1 MYQNLGN
8 RIDYRWTANH
18 GAQTFTDDN
27 NLDMRILLIHNFYQ
41 HRGGEDTVVQQE
53 ADQLSKSYQVKV
65 ITTKNSTGLK
75 GLCQF
80 LFYPFNIWKAKKMMK
95 DVLTFEPD
103 IVHIHN
109 IHYALGPW
117 IIRTLKKK
125 GIPVVMTLHNFRLIC
140 PSATLFFKDQLF
152 TDSLKE
158 DFPWTAV
165 RRKVLDNSFIKTF
178 ITAFVY
184 WWHKKIGTWAQL
196 DQFLVLSDFSKNIFV
211 QSKLGLTE
219 NHFTVKPNFASVS
232 YINEKK
238 SENFFLYI
246 GRLSPE
252 KGILQLLDAITTT
265 DHHLKIFGTG
275 PLEKEVI
282 QIVQKHPN
290 IEFLGFQSPDILR
303 QNIKKASALV
313 VPSVCYEGMPMTIL
327 EAYGLGTPVLSSN
340 IGILQEMVVPLQTGL
355 HFDPYSSEGIREALA
370 QWIALSTQD
379 KATMSK
385 NCITIY
391 TEKYTA
397 IKNMDLLLEIY
408 QTAIDHN
415 ANKQ

>member
-1 MYQNLGN
+1 
-8 RIDYRWTANH
+8 
-18 GAQTFTDDN
+18 
-27 NLDMRILLIHNFYQ
+27 MRILLIHNFYQ

-53 ADQLSKSYQVKV
+53 AEQLSKGNLIKT

-80 LFYPFNIWKAKKMMK
+80 LLYPFNIWKAKQIMK
-95 DVLTFEPD
+95 DVLAFKPD

-109 IHYALGPW
+109 VHYALGPW
-117 IIRTLKKK
+117 IIHTLKKK

-140 PSATLFFKDQLF
+140 PSATLFFKDRLF
-152 TDSLKE
+152 TNSLNE

-165 RRKVLDNSFIKTF
+165 KDKVLDNSFIKTF
-178 ITAFVY
+178 VTAFVY
-184 WWHKKIGTWAQL
+184 WWHKKIGTWSQI
-196 DQFLVLSDFSKNIFV
+196 DQFLVLSEFSKNIFI

-219 NHFTVKPNFASVS
+219 NHFIVKPNFATVNQL
-232 YINEKK
+232 NEKK
-238 SENFFLYI
+238 FEKFFLYI

-252 KGILQLLDAITTT
+252 KGILQLLEAVTKTSYP
-265 DHHLKIFGTG
+265 LKIFGTG
-275 PLEKEVI
+275 PLEKEVV
-282 QIVQKHPN
+282 QIVQDHPN
-290 IEFLGFQSPDILR
+290 IEFLGFQSSDILR
-303 QNIKKASALV
+303 QNMEKASALV

-340 IGILQEMVVPLQTGL
+340 IGILQEMVVPLYTGL
-355 HFDPYSSEGIREALA
+355 HFDPYSSNSIQETLT
-370 QWIALSTQD
+370 QWIDLSSQE
-379 KATMSK
+379 KEIMSK

-397 IKNMDLLLEIY
+397 TKNIDLLLKIY
-408 QTAIDHN
+408 KTAIDHN

>member
-1 MYQNLGN
+1 
-8 RIDYRWTANH
+8 
-18 GAQTFTDDN
+18 
-27 NLDMRILLIHNFYQ
+27 MRILLIHNFYQ

-53 ADQLSKSYQVKV
+53 AEQLSKGNLIKT

-80 LFYPFNIWKAKKMMK
+80 LLYPFNIWKAKQIMK
-95 DVLTFEPD
+95 DVLAFKPD

-109 IHYALGPW
+109 VHYALGPW
-117 IIRTLKKK
+117 IIHTLKKK

-140 PSATLFFKDQLF
+140 PSATLFLKDRLF
-152 TDSLKE
+152 TNSLNE

-165 RRKVLDNSFIKTF
+165 KDKVLDNSFIKTF
-178 ITAFVY
+178 VTAFVY
-184 WWHKKIGTWAQL
+184 WWHKKIGTWSQI
-196 DQFLVLSDFSKNIFV
+196 DQFLVLSEFSKNIFI

-219 NHFTVKPNFASVS
+219 NYFVVKPNFATVNQL
-232 YINEKK
+232 NEKK
-238 SENFFLYI
+238 FENFFLYI

-252 KGILQLLDAITTT
+252 KGILQLLEAVTKTSYP
-265 DHHLKIFGTG
+265 LKIFGTG
-275 PLEKEVI
+275 PLEKEVV
-282 QIVQKHPN
+282 QIVQDHPN
-290 IEFLGFQSPDILR
+290 IEFLGFQSSDILR
-303 QNIKKASALV
+303 QNMEKASALV

-340 IGILQEMVVPLQTGL
+340 IGILQEMVVPLYTGL
-355 HFDPYSSEGIREALA
+355 HFDPYSSNSIQETLT
-370 QWIALSTQD
+370 QWIDLSSQE
-379 KATMSK
+379 KEIMSK

-397 IKNMDLLLEIY
+397 TKNIDLLLKIY
-408 QTAIDHN
+408 KTAIDHN